1 MSVSGDEMWR
11 TMVVLWIKWISTA
24 NKISSTQTGV
34 THWTLNWQEYRER
47 DRQRDRQRERERD
60 RERDRERERLIDIE
74 TARDTLVTEAG
85 MHLFVSCFAINKS
98 KQQVIWEST
107 WHFPTVF
114 GASLSDKKSLENIHI
129 DCNYDALYHFV
140 LILKFQ
146 KSQHAQV
153 KCLHK
158 ILTQARSDSYSVS
171 DAFWRSWSISL
182 YPTRETSIRQSFR
195 LPLNSSYKLSS
206 SLSHVPSSLRLP
218 LNLLLCS
225 FLGHSLQS
233 RASDTRDTQCALLV
247 LYLLIFLTARIHILP
262 YSGSRWQ

>member
-1 MSVSGDEMWR
+1 MWR

-146 KSQHAQV
+146 KSQQAQV

-171 DAFWRSWSISL
+171 DAFWL
-182 YPTRETSIRQSFR
+182 QFD
-195 LPLNSSYKLSS
+195 
-206 SLSHVPSSLRLP
+206 SLSASLLTRVTNWVPPCLMC
-218 LNLLLCS
+218 LLHCV
-225 FLGHSLQS
+225 F
-233 RASDTRDTQCALLV
+233 
-247 LYLLIFLTARIHILP
+247 LLIFYYVLFLATPRRVEPLTLAIL
-262 YSGSRWQ
+262 SAHC